1 MLRWLRHLAEQ
12 EFAMKKFLPCCA
24 GIDIGKRE
32 MTATILTGSAE
43 VEPVQQTRTFG
54 TTVQELNRC
63 LEWLRSNQCSTVVVE
78 STGSYW
84 IPVWNVLTEQL
95 AVIVANPEHVKARR
109 GEKTDPEDSRRLAER
124 LRVGDVRGSFIPGQD
139 IIELR
144 DLTRRRKR
152 LLFNANSERN
162 RIQKLLEHANIKIGN
177 VISDVFGASGQ
188 AILRVLLD
196 HPDQSPAELAEL
208 AKGTVRRKRAAL
220 RESLEGHRLNEHL
233 RWMIQHSLDHLVF
246 LEQQITS
253 ITERTL
259 EKLKRFQREYELLQT
274 IPGIGPETAAV
285 IIAETGANMAQFPS
299 ARHLTSW
306 AGVCPG
312 NNRSAGKQ
320 KSSSIKRANKWLLAA
335 LVQSAWATVR
345 DRGSIFRKRFYRQMM
360 HRGRK
365 RALIAAARA
374 LLAVVW
380 QVLHKGT
387 PYVEPTNEL
396 FQQRERSKKVR
407 HHLRRLQELGVDIT
421 PIELP
426 PVPKLGKLQADFT
439 RPLGALGIHAR

>member
-1 MLRWLRHLAEQ
+1 
-12 EFAMKKFLPCCA
+12 MKKFLPCCA
-24 GIDIGKRE
+24 GIDVGKRE
-32 MTATILTGSAE
+32 MTATILTGSAD

-54 TTVQELNRC
+54 TINQELIRC
-63 LEWLRSNQCSTVVVE
+63 LQWLQANQCATVVVE

-84 IPVWNVLTEQL
+84 IPVWNVLSEQL

-124 LRVGDVRGSFIPGQD
+124 LRVGDVRGSFIPNQD

-177 VISDVFGASGQ
+177 VVSDVFGVSGQ
-188 AILRVLLD
+188 AILRALLE
-196 HPDQSPAELAEL
+196 HPDQPPAELAEL
-208 AKGTVRRKRAAL
+208 AKGTVRHKRAAL

-246 LEQQITS
+246 LEQQIS
-253 ITERTL
+253 AITERTL

-345 DRGSIFRKRFYRQMM
+345 DRGSIFRKRFYRQML

-365 RALIAAARA
+365 RALISAARA

-380 QVLHKGT
+380 QVLHKGV
-387 PYVEPTNEL
+387 PYAEPTNEL

-407 HHLRRLQELGVDIT
+407 HHLHRLQELGVDIT

-426 PVPKLGKLQADFT
+426 PVPQTRKPHPDST

>member
-1 MLRWLRHLAEQ
+1 
-12 EFAMKKFLPCCA
+12 MKKFLPCCA
-24 GIDIGKRE
+24 GIDIGKQE
-32 MTATILTGSAE
+32 MTATILTGSPE
-43 VEPVQQTRTFG
+43 VEPMQQTQTFG

-63 LEWLRSNQCSTVVVE
+63 LEWLRANQCFTVVVE

-84 IPVWNVLTEQL
+84 IPVWNVLSEQL

-124 LRVGDVRGSFIPGQD
+124 LRVGDVRGSFIPSQE
-139 IIELR
+139 IVELR

-152 LLFNANSERN
+152 LLSNANGERN

-177 VISDVFGASGQ
+177 VVSDVFGATGQ
-188 AILRVLLD
+188 NILHALLE
-196 HPDQSPAELAEL
+196 HPDQSAAELAEL
-208 AKGTVRRKRAAL
+208 AKGKLRKKREAL
-220 RESLEGHRLNEHL
+220 RQALEGHRLNDHL

-246 LEQQITS
+246 LEQQLAEL
-253 ITERTL
+253 TERTL

-274 IPGIGPETAAV
+274 IPGIGAETAAV

-306 AGVCPG
+306 AGVSPG

-345 DRGSIFRKRFYRQMM
+345 ERGSVFRKRFYRQMM
-360 HRGRK
+360 HRGKK

-380 QVLHKGT
+380 QVLQKGV
-387 PYVEPTNEL
+387 PYAEPSNEL
-396 FQQRERSKKVR
+396 FQQREHSKKVR
-407 HHLRRLQELGVDIT
+407 HHLRRLKELGVDIT
-421 PIELP
+421 PLELP
-426 PVPKLGKLQADFT
+426 PLPELPKPQPAFT
-439 RPLGALGIHAR
+439 RALGALGIHAR

>member
-1 MLRWLRHLAEQ
+1 
-12 EFAMKKFLPCCA
+12 MKKFLPCCA
-24 GIDIGKRE
+24 GIDVGKRE
-32 MTATILTGSAE
+32 MTATILTGSADQ
-43 VEPVQQTRTFG
+43 EPVQQTRTFG
-54 TTVQELNRC
+54 TTNQELTRC
-63 LEWLRSNQCSTVVVE
+63 LEWIQANQCATVVVE

-84 IPVWNVLTEQL
+84 IPVWNVLSERL

-109 GEKTDPEDSRRLAER
+109 GEKTDPKDSGRLAER
-124 LRVGDVRGSFIPGQD
+124 LRVGDVRGSFIPSQD
-139 IIELR
+139 IVELR

-177 VISDVFGASGQ
+177 VVSDVFGASGQ
-188 AILRVLLD
+188 AILRALLD
-196 HPDQSPAELAEL
+196 HPDQSPAQLAEL

-220 RESLEGHRLNEHL
+220 CESLEGHRLNEHL

-246 LEQQITS
+246 LEQQIS
-253 ITERTL
+253 AITERTL

-306 AGVCPG
+306 AGICPG

-345 DRGSIFRKRFYRQMM
+345 DRGSIFRKRFYRQML

-380 QVLHKGT
+380 QVLHKGV
-387 PYVEPTNEL
+387 PYAEPTNEL

-426 PVPKLGKLQADFT
+426 PVPKPRKVQPDGV